1 MIPKIFHYVW
11 IGGKP
16 LPEKNQRFLETWKR
30 VCPDYEIML
39 WNEENFDINNS
50 NEYVKQAYKSKKYAF
65 VSDYIRLF
73 ALFEYGGIYLDTD
86 VEILKP
92 FDDLLGG
99 KMFLCRENNAYVS
112 TAVIG
117 AEKGNPIIKELLE
130 SYDGRKFIME
140 DGSFDISTNVE
151 KISLF
156 LRQKYNYPL
165 SSKRFENPDLTI
177 YECTYFSP
185 KDYFSGKCKSTKNSY
200 AIHHFD
206 GTWDTKNKSFAKK
219 MAKFIFKIS
228 PKFVVFAVVNKVKVR
243 KLKNQEKLLV
253 KNG

>member
-16 LPEKNQRFLETWKR
+16 LPEKNQKFLDSWKK

-39 WNEENFDINNS
+39 WDEKNFDIEGS
-50 NEYVKQAYKSKKYAF
+50 NDYVKEAYKSKKYAF
-65 VSDYIRLF
+65 VSDYIRLH
-73 ALFEYGGIYLDTD
+73 ALYEFGGIYLDTD

-92 FDDLLGG
+92 FDDLLN
-99 KMFLCRENNAYVS
+99 KSMFMCRENNAYLS

-117 AEKGNPIIKELLE
+117 AEKGNEIIKEFLE
-130 SYDGRKFIME
+130 TYESRHFVKP

-156 LRQKYNYPL
+156 LQKKFGYPL
-165 SSKRFENPDLTI
+165 SSKRFENPEITI
-177 YECTYFSP
+177 YESTYFSP
-185 KDYFSGKCKSTKNSY
+185 KDYFSGKCRSTKNSY

-206 GTWDTKNKSFAKK
+206 GTWDTKNKSFIKK
-219 MAKFIFKIS
+219 TAKFIFKIS
-228 PKFVVFAVVNKVKVR
+228 PKFMVFFVVNTFKKR
-243 KLKNQEKLLV
+243 QFKKKMKNYL
-253 KNG
+253 